1 MSLFEILV
9 SAIKGMFPGFV
20 YWAVL
25 PSIPFIIAEPLRPG
39 AEAPRLRDY
48 RINIL
53 VTPPVHRIH
62 HSVNAKHYNRNFADA
77 LPIFDVVF
85 RTFHRPVR
93 EEFSATG
100 LGPDSSAPHSLW
112 STQLGP
118 IVAVGR
124 LLATRKQGERNP

>member
-48 RINIL
+48 SINIL

-77 LPIFDVVF
+77 LPIFDIVF
-85 RTFHRPVR
+85 GTFHRPVR
-93 EEFSATG
+93 EESTG
-100 LGPDSSAPHSLW
+100 
-112 STQLGP
+112 
-118 IVAVGR
+118 R
-124 LLATRKQGERNP
+124 RR